1 MQPRPDAYAR
11 RLLHR
16 DPQGRYSAIVMTWGP
31 GQGTAVHDHG
41 GLWCVEGVVDG
52 EIAVTQYLVQQET
65 DGYYRVT
72 PIGSLLAG
80 TGSAGCLIPPTDH
93 HVLANARPAKASVT
107 LHVYGGDLDDCKVF
121 LPATPDGRY
130 AETTRMLSFT
140 RVSTSATYIDLQF
153 RGSPRVIATAILQG
167 ADGVTLID
175 PGPTSCLPALES
187 GPARSRPDAAR
198 RADAAADAYPSRS
211 RRRRRH
217 DRRARARRAGLRA

>member
-1 MQPRPDAYAR
+1 MKTTAVTCPGLAELIARLDRSVDAGSSKAITAAIKADLEDILGGGKLSLPASFTVPRPDHYAR

-52 EIAVTQYLVQQET
+52 EIAVTQYLVEPDP

-93 HVLANARPAKASVT
+93 HVLANARPSRASVT
-107 LHVYGGDLDDCKVF
+107 LHIYGGDLDDCKVF

-130 AETTRMLSFT
+130 AESTRMLSFN
-140 RVSTSATYIDLQF
+140 
-153 RGSPRVIATAILQG
+153 
-167 ADGVTLID
+167 
-175 PGPTSCLPALES
+175 E
-187 GPARSRPDAAR
+187 
-198 RADAAADAYPSRS
+198 
-211 RRRRRH
+211 
-217 DRRARARRAGLRA
+217 

>member
-1 MQPRPDAYAR
+1 MMITESACPGLAELIARLDRSVEAGSPKAITAAVKADLETILGGRKLTLPAGFTTPRPDSYAR

-16 DPQGRYSAIVMTWGP
+16 DPRGRYTAIVMTWGP

-52 EIAVTQYLVQQET
+52 DIAVTQYLVQQES
-65 DGYYRVT
+65 DGFYRVT

-130 AETTRMLSFT
+130 AETTKMLSFH
-140 RVSTSATYIDLQF
+140 
-153 RGSPRVIATAILQG
+153 
-167 ADGVTLID
+167 
-175 PGPTSCLPALES
+175 E
-187 GPARSRPDAAR
+187 
-198 RADAAADAYPSRS
+198 
-211 RRRRRH
+211 
-217 DRRARARRAGLRA
+217 

>member
-1 MQPRPDAYAR
+1 MMTSEVECRGLAELVARLDRSVEAGTPQAITAAVKADLEDILGTRTLTLPASFTAPRPDCYAR

-52 EIAVTQYLVQQET
+52 EIAVTQYDVRPEP

-72 PIGSLLAG
+72 PIGSMLAG

-93 HVLANARPAKASVT
+93 HVLAHARPSRASVT

-121 LPATPDGRY
+121 LPATADGRY
-130 AETTRMLSFT
+130 AESTKMLSFH
-140 RVSTSATYIDLQF
+140 
-153 RGSPRVIATAILQG
+153 
-167 ADGVTLID
+167 
-175 PGPTSCLPALES
+175 E
-187 GPARSRPDAAR
+187 
-198 RADAAADAYPSRS
+198 
-211 RRRRRH
+211 
-217 DRRARARRAGLRA
+217 

>member
-1 MQPRPDAYAR
+1 MTMSDCPGLAELIARLDRSVEAGSSKAITAAVKADLEHVLGSHSLALPAAMTQPLPDHYAR
-11 RLLHR
+11 RLLYR
-16 DPQGRYSAIVMTWGP
+16 DPRGRYSAIVMTWGP

-93 HVLANARPAKASVT
+93 HVLANARPSKASVT

-130 AETTRMLSFT
+130 EETTKMLAFNS
-140 RVSTSATYIDLQF
+140 
-153 RGSPRVIATAILQG
+153 
-167 ADGVTLID
+167 
-175 PGPTSCLPALES
+175 
-187 GPARSRPDAAR
+187 
-198 RADAAADAYPSRS
+198 
-211 RRRRRH
+211 
-217 DRRARARRAGLRA
+217 

>member
-1 MQPRPDAYAR
+1 MSNDTDCPGLSELVARLDRSVEAGGAAAVTAAVKADLEDVLGQRKLTLPGAFTEPLPDCYAR

-16 DPQGRYSAIVMTWGP
+16 DPRGRYTAIVMTWGP
-31 GQGTAVHDHG
+31 GQGTVVHDHG

-52 EIAVTQYLVQQET
+52 EIAVTQYLVQQEA

-93 HVLANARPAKASVT
+93 HVLANARPTRASVT

-130 AETTRMLSFT
+130 AESTRMLSFH
-140 RVSTSATYIDLQF
+140 S
-153 RGSPRVIATAILQG
+153 
-167 ADGVTLID
+167 
-175 PGPTSCLPALES
+175 
-187 GPARSRPDAAR
+187 
-198 RADAAADAYPSRS
+198 
-211 RRRRRH
+211 
-217 DRRARARRAGLRA
+217 

>member
-1 MQPRPDAYAR
+1 LIGRLDRSVEAGSPKAVTAAVKADLEEMLGSRKLTLPGKFMAPRPDAYAR

-16 DPQGRYSAIVMTWGP
+16 DPRGRYSAIVMTWGP

-93 HVLANARPAKASVT
+93 HVLANARPTRASVT

-121 LPATPDGRY
+121 LPATADGRY
-130 AETTRMLSFT
+130 AESTKMLSFH
-140 RVSTSATYIDLQF
+140 
-153 RGSPRVIATAILQG
+153 
-167 ADGVTLID
+167 
-175 PGPTSCLPALES
+175 E
-187 GPARSRPDAAR
+187 
-198 RADAAADAYPSRS
+198 
-211 RRRRRH
+211 
-217 DRRARARRAGLRA
+217 

>member
-1 MQPRPDAYAR
+1 MPNDPACPGLSELITRLDRSVEAGTPQAITAAVKNDLEHVLGGRLLALPDSFMQPRADSYAR

-16 DPQGRYSAIVMTWGP
+16 DPRGRYSAIVMTWGP

-65 DGYYRVT
+65 DGFYRVT

-93 HVLANARPAKASVT
+93 HVLANARPTRASIT

-130 AETTRMLSFT
+130 EESTRMLSFN
-140 RVSTSATYIDLQF
+140 
-153 RGSPRVIATAILQG
+153 
-167 ADGVTLID
+167 
-175 PGPTSCLPALES
+175 E
-187 GPARSRPDAAR
+187 
-198 RADAAADAYPSRS
+198 
-211 RRRRRH
+211 
-217 DRRARARRAGLRA
+217 

>member
-1 MQPRPDAYAR
+1 LKNSESDCPGLRELITRLDRSVEAGTSEAITAAVKKDLEHVLGGRLLSLPDSFVQPRADAYAR

-16 DPQGRYSAIVMTWGP
+16 DPNGRYSAIVMTWGP

-52 EIAVTQYLVQQET
+52 EIAVTQYLVQQEP

-93 HVLANARPAKASVT
+93 HVLANARPARASIT
-107 LHVYGGDLDDCKVF
+107 LHIYGGDLDDCKVF

-130 AETTRMLSFT
+130 AESTRMLSFN
-140 RVSTSATYIDLQF
+140 
-153 RGSPRVIATAILQG
+153 
-167 ADGVTLID
+167 
-175 PGPTSCLPALES
+175 E
-187 GPARSRPDAAR
+187 
-198 RADAAADAYPSRS
+198 
-211 RRRRRH
+211 
-217 DRRARARRAGLRA
+217 

>member
-1 MQPRPDAYAR
+1 MKTELTCPGLADLIARLDRSVQAGSPQAITAAVKTDLEDILGNGKLSLPASFTVPRADHYAR

-16 DPQGRYSAIVMTWGP
+16 DPGGRYSAIVMTWGP

-93 HVLANARPAKASVT
+93 HVLANARPTKASVT

-121 LPATPDGRY
+121 LPSTPDGRY
-130 AETTRMLSFT
+130 AESTRMLSFN
-140 RVSTSATYIDLQF
+140 
-153 RGSPRVIATAILQG
+153 
-167 ADGVTLID
+167 
-175 PGPTSCLPALES
+175 E
-187 GPARSRPDAAR
+187 
-198 RADAAADAYPSRS
+198 
-211 RRRRRH
+211 
-217 DRRARARRAGLRA
+217 

>member
-1 MQPRPDAYAR
+1 MMTTDSACPGLTELIARLDRSVEAGSPKAVTAAVKADLEEMLGSHRLALPGKFMMPRPDAYAR

-16 DPQGRYSAIVMTWGP
+16 DPRGRYSAIVMTWGP

-52 EIAVTQYLVQQET
+52 EIAVTQYLVEQES

-93 HVLANARPAKASVT
+93 HVLANARPTGASVT

-121 LPATPDGRY
+121 LPATADGRY
-130 AETTRMLSFT
+130 AGSTKMLSFH
-140 RVSTSATYIDLQF
+140 
-153 RGSPRVIATAILQG
+153 
-167 ADGVTLID
+167 
-175 PGPTSCLPALES
+175 E
-187 GPARSRPDAAR
+187 
-198 RADAAADAYPSRS
+198 
-211 RRRRRH
+211 
-217 DRRARARRAGLRA
+217 

>member
-1 MQPRPDAYAR
+1 MTECPGLSELVTRLDRSVEAGGAEAVTAAVKADLEYVLGQRKLTLPASFTEPLKDCYAR

-16 DPQGRYSAIVMTWGP
+16 DPRGRYSAIVMTWGP

-72 PIGSLLAG
+72 PIGSVLAG

-93 HVLANARPAKASVT
+93 HVLANARPTRASVT

-121 LPATPDGRY
+121 LPATRDGRY
-130 AETTRMLSFT
+130 AETTKMLSFH
-140 RVSTSATYIDLQF
+140 A
-153 RGSPRVIATAILQG
+153 
-167 ADGVTLID
+167 
-175 PGPTSCLPALES
+175 
-187 GPARSRPDAAR
+187 
-198 RADAAADAYPSRS
+198 
-211 RRRRRH
+211 
-217 DRRARARRAGLRA
+217 

>member
-1 MQPRPDAYAR
+1 LKTGAACPGLAELISRLDRAVEAGSTKAITAAVKADLEEILGGGRLTLPDGFMVPRPDSYAR

-16 DPQGRYSAIVMTWGP
+16 DPGGRYSAIVMTWGP

-52 EIAVTQYLVQQET
+52 EIAVTQYLVQQES
-65 DGYYRVT
+65 DGYFRVT

-121 LPATPDGRY
+121 LPVTPDGRY
-130 AETTRMLSFT
+130 AETTRMLSFN
-140 RVSTSATYIDLQF
+140 
-153 RGSPRVIATAILQG
+153 
-167 ADGVTLID
+167 
-175 PGPTSCLPALES
+175 E
-187 GPARSRPDAAR
+187 
-198 RADAAADAYPSRS
+198 
-211 RRRRRH
+211 
-217 DRRARARRAGLRA
+217 

>member
-1 MQPRPDAYAR
+1 MAAGNKNRGREVLGYEILSNTHACPGLTELIARLDRSVGAGSSEAITAAVKADLEHLLGERKLALPAALTQPDPGHYAR

-52 EIAVTQYLVQQET
+52 DIAVTQYLVQQDT

-72 PIGSLLAG
+72 PIGALLAG

-93 HVLANARPAKASVT
+93 HVLANARPSQASVT
-107 LHVYGGDLDDCKVF
+107 LHIYGGDLDDCKVF

-130 AETTRMLSFT
+130 EETTRMLSFNK
-140 RVSTSATYIDLQF
+140 
-153 RGSPRVIATAILQG
+153 
-167 ADGVTLID
+167 
-175 PGPTSCLPALES
+175 
-187 GPARSRPDAAR
+187 
-198 RADAAADAYPSRS
+198 
-211 RRRRRH
+211 
-217 DRRARARRAGLRA
+217 

>member
-1 MQPRPDAYAR
+1 MTTNEAACPGLDELIARLDRSVDAGSTDAVTAAVKKDLESLLGDRKLALPAAFTEPRQDGYAR

-16 DPQGRYSAIVMTWGP
+16 DPRGRYSAIVMTWGP

-52 EIAVTQYLVQQET
+52 EIAVTQYSVRQES

-93 HVLANARPAKASVT
+93 HVLANARPSRASIT

-121 LPATPDGRY
+121 VPATPDGRY
-130 AETTRMLSFT
+130 AEATKMLSFH
-140 RVSTSATYIDLQF
+140 Q
-153 RGSPRVIATAILQG
+153 
-167 ADGVTLID
+167 
-175 PGPTSCLPALES
+175 
-187 GPARSRPDAAR
+187 
-198 RADAAADAYPSRS
+198 
-211 RRRRRH
+211 
-217 DRRARARRAGLRA
+217 

>member
-1 MQPRPDAYAR
+1 MNTTDSGCPGLDGLIARLDRSVEAGSPQAITAAVKADLETILGGRQLALPESFTRPRPDHYAR

-16 DPQGRYSAIVMTWGP
+16 DPRGRYTAIVMTWGP

-52 EIAVTQYLVQQET
+52 EIAVTQYLVQQDN

-80 TGSAGCLIPPTDH
+80 TGSAGRLIPPTDH

-130 AETTRMLSFT
+130 EESTRMLSFN
-140 RVSTSATYIDLQF
+140 
-153 RGSPRVIATAILQG
+153 
-167 ADGVTLID
+167 
-175 PGPTSCLPALES
+175 E
-187 GPARSRPDAAR
+187 
-198 RADAAADAYPSRS
+198 
-211 RRRRRH
+211 
-217 DRRARARRAGLRA
+217 

>member
-1 MQPRPDAYAR
+1 MTSTEAACPGLRELIARLDKSVEAGTLQAITASVKADLEYILGGRRLSLPAQFTAPRPESYAR

-16 DPQGRYSAIVMTWGP
+16 DPRGRYSAIVMTWGP

-52 EIAVTQYLVQQET
+52 EIAVTQYLVQQES
-65 DGYYRVT
+65 DGFYRVL

-93 HVLANARPAKASVT
+93 HVLANARPARASVT

-130 AETTRMLSFT
+130 AESTRMLSFH
-140 RVSTSATYIDLQF
+140 
-153 RGSPRVIATAILQG
+153 
-167 ADGVTLID
+167 
-175 PGPTSCLPALES
+175 E
-187 GPARSRPDAAR
+187 
-198 RADAAADAYPSRS
+198 
-211 RRRRRH
+211 
-217 DRRARARRAGLRA
+217 

>member
-1 MQPRPDAYAR
+1 MKTVAGTCPGLDELIARLDRSVEGATPQAITASVKKDLEHILGGRRLTLPDAFTTPRPDCYAR

-16 DPQGRYSAIVMTWGP
+16 DPRGRYSAIVMTWGP

-52 EIAVTQYLVQQET
+52 EIAVTQYLVRQDA
-65 DGYYRVT
+65 DGYYQVT

-93 HVLANARPAKASVT
+93 HVLANARPSRASVT

-130 AETTRMLSFT
+130 AESTRLLSF
-140 RVSTSATYIDLQF
+140 
-153 RGSPRVIATAILQG
+153 
-167 ADGVTLID
+167 
-175 PGPTSCLPALES
+175 
-187 GPARSRPDAAR
+187 
-198 RADAAADAYPSRS
+198 
-211 RRRRRH
+211 H
-217 DRRARARRAGLRA
+217 D

>member
-1 MQPRPDAYAR
+1 MMTTESACPGLTELSARLDRSVEAGSPQAITAAVKADLEDMLGSRTLTLPGKFMVPRPEAYAR

-52 EIAVTQYLVQQET
+52 EIAVTQYLVQQDS

-93 HVLANARPAKASVT
+93 HVLANARPTRASVT

-130 AETTRMLSFT
+130 AESTRMLSFH
-140 RVSTSATYIDLQF
+140 
-153 RGSPRVIATAILQG
+153 
-167 ADGVTLID
+167 
-175 PGPTSCLPALES
+175 E
-187 GPARSRPDAAR
+187 
-198 RADAAADAYPSRS
+198 
-211 RRRRRH
+211 
-217 DRRARARRAGLRA
+217 

>member
-1 MQPRPDAYAR
+1 LKSNEVTCPGLGELIARLDRSVGAGSAQDVTAAVKADLEDILGSRKLTLPSEFVTPRPDAYAR

-52 EIAVTQYLVQQET
+52 EIAVTQYLVQPDT
-65 DGYYRVT
+65 DGFYRVT

-93 HVLANARPAKASVT
+93 HVLANARPSRASVT

-130 AETTRMLSFT
+130 AESTRMLSFN
-140 RVSTSATYIDLQF
+140 
-153 RGSPRVIATAILQG
+153 
-167 ADGVTLID
+167 
-175 PGPTSCLPALES
+175 E
-187 GPARSRPDAAR
+187 
-198 RADAAADAYPSRS
+198 
-211 RRRRRH
+211 
-217 DRRARARRAGLRA
+217 

>member
-1 MQPRPDAYAR
+1 MTTSDSCPGLSDLIARLDRSVRAGSAEAITAAVKADLEDVLGGHKLILPDGFMTPRPDCYAR

-52 EIAVTQYLVQQET
+52 EIAVTQYLVQPDEE
-65 DGYYRVT
+65 GYYRVT

-121 LPATPDGRY
+121 LPATTDGRY
-130 AETTRMLSFT
+130 AETTRMLSFH
-140 RVSTSATYIDLQF
+140 
-153 RGSPRVIATAILQG
+153 
-167 ADGVTLID
+167 
-175 PGPTSCLPALES
+175 E
-187 GPARSRPDAAR
+187 
-198 RADAAADAYPSRS
+198 
-211 RRRRRH
+211 
-217 DRRARARRAGLRA
+217 